1 MEEKEAQL
9 KKDLET
15 EVSDKKKEEL
25 LKIDDIIAAIHKI
38 KDVPDQHRL
47 EKIVK
52 VLRKMDDDH
61 DGSLK
66 IDDVLK
72 VSKNETLFCLNE
84 DHITFVYIAIFSK
97 IQPNF
102 KNFV

>member
-1 MEEKEAQL
+1 MVQLEKKEAQL
-9 KKDLET
+9 KKDLEI
-15 EVSDKKKEEL
+15 ESSDKKKEEL
-25 LKIDDIIAAIHKI
+25 LKIDDIIAAIQKI
-38 KDVPDQHRL
+38 KDVPDQSRL

-72 VSKNETLFCLNE
+72 VRQHF
-84 DHITFVYIAIFSK
+84 
-97 IQPNF
+97 
-102 KNFV
+102 

>member
-1 MEEKEAQL
+1 MLVDLEKKEAQL

-25 LKIDDIIAAIHKI
+25 LKIDDIIAAIQKI
-38 KDVPDQHRL
+38 KDVPDQSRL

-72 VSKNETLFCLNE
+72 VNCHSTLF
-84 DHITFVYIAIFSK
+84 
-97 IQPNF
+97 IQL
-102 KNFV
+102 V